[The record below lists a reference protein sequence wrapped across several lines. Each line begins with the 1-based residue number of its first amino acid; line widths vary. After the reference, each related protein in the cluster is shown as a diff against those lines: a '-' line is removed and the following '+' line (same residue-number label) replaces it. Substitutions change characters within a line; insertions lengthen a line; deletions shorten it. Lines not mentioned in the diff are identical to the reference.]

1 MGILE
6 ALLGDLLQ
14 VLMQQQLVRW
24 GLALAASLWVWLIG
38 DEYARLRR
46 FYLLA
51 PFAVAGLIEVWNL
64 VETSAG
70 PMAGAK
76 ISQLLV
82 VQEAA
87 RKIASPIGL
96 GAVLLA
102 AILGYMRGIGFAIG
116 VAILLAAYFVDGI
129 VAKEGQRVLSFA
141 GLSQMLLLLP
151 TILLVMQ
158 TSYGIGASF
167 RRFRENRRGPE

>member
-6 ALLGDLLQ
+6 TFLGDLQ
-14 VLMQQQLVRW
+14 QMVMQQQLLRW

-38 DEYARLRR
+38 DEYARGRR

-64 VETSAG
+64 LEAG
-70 PMAGAK
+70 PMAGGK

-116 VAILLAAYFVDGI
+116 VAVLLAAYFVDGI
-129 VAKEGQRVLSFA
+129 VAKEGQRVLSFG

-151 TILLVMQ
+151 TILLVML

-167 RRFRENRRGPE
+167 RRFRENHRVPE